1 MQRWTISST
10 DRKGEDTRRTSL
22 SSSSARM
29 KRAAPPIVQTV
40 PIRLSAI
47 SRLNTSRLALVRSSD
62 SRNFLMP
69 AAFSAMSG
77 SGRLDFLFLR
87 TTLRSSGFTNL
98 TMMGGGRVR
107 PWASLVGFPARWADT
122 RTLSILGTVSM
133 A

>member
-69 AAFSAMSG
+69 AAFSAMRWG
-77 SGRLDFLFLR
+77 EGGFVLGR
-87 TTLRSSGFTNL
+87 
-98 TMMGGGRVR
+98 
-107 PWASLVGFPARWADT
+107 PWWASLQGGLTPGRCRSWGQCRWRSLLLLQPELVSAAC
-122 RTLSILGTVSM
+122 RTLFS
-133 A
+133 

>member
-87 TTLRSSGFTNL
+87 TTLRCHIPTRRLHSGAHPSCNTFPQTWG
-98 TMMGGGRVR
+98 TYPRT
-107 PWASLVGFPARWADT
+107 PTSQWAG
-122 RTLSILGTVSM
+122 
-133 A
+133 